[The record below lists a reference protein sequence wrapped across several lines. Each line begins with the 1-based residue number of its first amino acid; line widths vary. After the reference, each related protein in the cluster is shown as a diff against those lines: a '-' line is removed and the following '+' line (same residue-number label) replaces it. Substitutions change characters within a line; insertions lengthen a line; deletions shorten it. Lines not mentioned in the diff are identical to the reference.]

1 LIGNAA
7 TEKEPPTA
15 EELEMQIRYFG
26 HMKFCAT
33 SRKARVED
41 LMQRRSANGWRKLT
55 GRIAAGWN
63 TSKKTQM
70 VRRLMRAGQEI
81 DQADNAIGKLTEQ
94 LTQIKEE
101 AKKANN
107 VAPFIPPPATSV

>member
-1 LIGNAA
+1 
-7 TEKEPPTA
+7 
-15 EELEMQIRYFG
+15 MQIKFFG

-41 LMQRRSANGWRKLT
+41 LMQRRSANGWRTLK
-55 GRIAAGWN
+55 GRVAPGWN

-70 VRRLMRAGQEI
+70 VRRLMRASQEI
-81 DQADNAIGKLTEQ
+81 DQADKAVGQ
-94 LTQIKEE
+94 LTQQLAKIKEE
-101 AKKANN
+101 PKKANN